1 MKKLWDFK
9 NELSYLELEGQGQ
22 GIIMEV
28 TRPLLLKV
36 KWPITPNKS
45 AGSVSTIN
53 QQSLVFYRWSIYK
66 NSLNKISKRHIPHCW
81 SVCWFELW
89 LQFDLLWGKQ
99 AYKSRNS
106 ISFCHLVKSYRTVA
120 LIKLSA
126 RCITACT
133 TNIFQKIPGL

>member
-1 MKKLWDFK
+1 MRF
-9 NELSYLELEGQGQ
+9 Q
-22 GIIMEV
+22 
-28 TRPLLLKV
+28 
-36 KWPITPNKS
+36 KWPQLPGAGRTRAGHHHGSHTPTSPEGKMAHHTKQIS
-45 AGSVSTIN
+45 RECIN

-106 ISFCHLVKSYRTVA
+106 ISFCHLVKSYQAFA

-133 TNIFQKIPGL
+133 TNTRRFQAFSTT